1 MAKEIK
7 MTVVEEL
14 GVLHETDNSKLVFS
28 ITDVNGVEKYDIRQ
42 YFMKKDDTEWQ
53 MGKGIRLTEDEMK
66 ELVKLA
72 KKIK

>member
-7 MTVVEEL
+7 MTVVEEI
-14 GVLHETDNSKLVFS
+14 GTITETENSKLVFR
-28 ITDVNGVEKYDIRQ
+28 ITDVNGVQKYDIRNL
-42 YFMKKDDTEWQ
+42 YMKKDDTEWQ
-53 MGKGIRLTEDEMK
+53 NGKGIRLTEEELK